1 MASLATSRN
10 LANKTENRIQVYAEI
25 KKSYDVNFSLFFFFL
40 ILTRNVVPLRLE
52 SRETAHVGC
61 ANLCRDISRL

>member
-10 LANKTENRIQVYAEI
+10 LANKSENRIQVYVEI
-25 KKSYDVNFSLFFFFL
+25 KKSYDVNFSLFFFL

-61 ANLCRDISRL
+61 ADLCRDISRL